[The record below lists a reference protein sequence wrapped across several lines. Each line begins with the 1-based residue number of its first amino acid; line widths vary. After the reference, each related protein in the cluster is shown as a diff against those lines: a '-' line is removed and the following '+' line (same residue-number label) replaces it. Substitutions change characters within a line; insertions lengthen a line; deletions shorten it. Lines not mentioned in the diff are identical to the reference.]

1 MPRCYKR
8 KKSKSK
14 EFPGG
19 LLVRTQRFYCLWSRF
34 SPWLENS
41 SEKEKREKKKKK
53 QSYKKTNF
61 IVVNSTLT
69 ICFN

>member
-53 QSYKKTNF
+53 A
-61 IVVNSTLT
+61 VL
-69 ICFN
+69 